1 MKKSVII
8 YYSNSGTTATLAR
21 KIKAEFGSKV
31 IRVEPDQPYGGYLA
45 AVKRAGI
52 ERKNGTI
59 APYTAPKA
67 DLSDVDVVF
76 VGYPIWYSDAPA
88 FLLDYLSKQ
97 DLKGKTVIPFSTAGA
112 NNIKCTLPK
121 LKTAVKGAVLAH
133 PYNYTKFSKD
143 NFEQWADVVCKKEGL
158 QKSE

>member
-8 YYSNSGTTATLAR
+8 YYSNSGTTAALAR
-21 KIKAEFGSKV
+21 KIKAAFGSKA

-52 ERKNGTI
+52 ERKKGTI

-158 QKSE
+158 KKSE